1 MNSRQLKVLISEIL
15 LEEKKKKRKKKKQEE
30 EESTASFEDLET
42 VQDAWAGGE
51 NLENPV
57 DWMKT
62 GGVKL
67 KESQLRRIISE
78 EITNILSETNRS

>member
-42 VQDAWAGGE
+42 V
-51 NLENPV
+51 NLNLSCDEIFLSLFLILYFFLV
-57 DWMKT
+57 F
-62 GGVKL
+62 V
-67 KESQLRRIISE
+67 SIFCIISSFPLFLVC
-78 EITNILSETNRS
+78 IDLVL